1 MADCYVAVD
10 LETTGLNPKMDR
22 IIEIGAVKV
31 ENGVVKEEFHC
42 LIDPER
48 KIGEFV
54 ENLTGITDEMVKGGK
69 KIGEALPDFL
79 DFLGEA
85 PLVGHNIMFDYS
97 FLKRN
102 VINAGGMFDRMG
114 VDTLALVRLLLPALP
129 KKTLPYVC
137 EQLNIDTGTSHRA
150 KDDARAA
157 AYLYEYVKKNWKLE
171 KALLEPRPLIYTIKK
186 EVPATLRQKEYLRAL
201 AKYHKIELEFEIDNL
216 TKNEASRA
224 IDGIISEHGKMN
236 KTIFD

>member
-1 MADCYVAVD
+1 MTDCYVAVD
-10 LETTGLNPKMDR
+10 LKTTGLNAKTDR
-22 IIEIGAVKV
+22 IIEIGAVRV
-31 ENGVVKEEFHC
+31 ENGKVKDVFHR

-54 ENLTGITDEMVKGGK
+54 EELTGITNEMVKGEQ
-69 KIGEALPDFL
+69 KIAEALTEFL
-79 DFLGEA
+79 EFLGEA

-102 VINAGGMFDRMG
+102 VVNIGKTFDRTG
-114 VDTLALVRLLLPALP
+114 VDTLALVRLLFPTFP

-137 EQLNIDTGTSHRA
+137 EQLHIDTGESHRA
-150 KDDARAA
+150 LDDARAA
-157 AYLYEYVKKNWKLE
+157 AYLYEYIKENWKLE
-171 KALLEPRPLIYTIKK
+171 RTWLDPKPLMYSVKK

-201 AKYHKIELEFEIDNL
+201 AKYHKIELEFEIESL

-224 IDGIISEHGKMN
+224 IDGIIAEHGKMS
-236 KTIFD
+236 KTFF